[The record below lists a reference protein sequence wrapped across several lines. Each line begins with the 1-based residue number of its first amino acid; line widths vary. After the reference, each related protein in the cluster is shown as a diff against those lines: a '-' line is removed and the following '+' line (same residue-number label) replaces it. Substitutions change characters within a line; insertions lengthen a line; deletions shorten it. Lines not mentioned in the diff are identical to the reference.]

1 MGVII
6 VEASVV
12 TWVGAYAIFNVGMW
26 KSAGAG
32 WWAAS
37 LGRV

>member
-12 TWVGAYAIFNVGMW
+12 TWVGAYAIFVGMW